1 MIDWRK
7 GAVAGAAAGAVTA
20 IPMAAQ
26 SVARMHPEFDLLR
39 IMGFGLE
46 GAAGPALGLALH
58 LLVATAL
65 GAGFAAV
72 VRKLPFGTCEARGVA
87 FAVAVWLTA
96 MMIVAPAAGAGL
108 FALDAGMYAPLWS
121 LGLHTV
127 FGATLGFVFAR
138 RKGHWRDNGRPV
150 VGALR
155 YTHY

>member
-26 SVARMHPEFDLLR
+26 SVAGMHPEFDLLR
-39 IMGFGLE
+39 IMGFGLD

-58 LLVATAL
+58 LIVSTAL
-65 GAGFAAV
+65 GAGFAAIA
-72 VRKLPFGTCEARGVA
+72 RKLPGGTCEARGVI
-87 FAVAVWLTA
+87 FAVAVWLAA
-96 MMIVAPAAGAGL
+96 MMLAAPAAGAGL
-108 FALDAGMYAPLWS
+108 FALEAGMYAPLWS
-121 LGLHTV
+121 LVLHAI

-138 RKGHWRDNGRPV
+138 RKGHWREGSRPAE
-150 VGALR
+150 GALR